1 MCPDISEETPCDS
14 FLLISDHLTSAT
26 TKSLCNLVAYRR
38 FNCIIIII
46 IIIIIITIVL
56 FVIPA
61 LHNFYLVSKA
71 QGRMWA
77 VPKRVIFMIMIII
90 LWNLRFKRFTLPG
103 K

>member
-14 FLLISDHLTSAT
+14 FLIISDHLTSAT
-26 TKSLCNLVAYRR
+26 TKSLCNLVAYGR

-46 IIIIIITIVL
+46 IIIITIML

-71 QGRMWA
+71 QERMWA
-77 VPKRVIFMIMIII
+77 VPKRVIFMIMIMIII

>member
-14 FLLISDHLTSAT
+14 FLIISDHLTSVT
-26 TKSLCNLVAYRR
+26 TKSLCNLVAYGR

-46 IIIIIITIVL
+46 ITIML

-77 VPKRVIFMIMIII
+77 VPKRVIFMIMIMIVI
-90 LWNLRFKRFTLPG
+90 LWNLRVKRFTLPC

>member
-14 FLLISDHLTSAT
+14 FLIISDHLTSAT
-26 TKSLCNLVAYRR
+26 TKSLCNLIAYGR

-46 IIIIIITIVL
+46 IIITIML

-71 QGRMWA
+71 QERM
-77 VPKRVIFMIMIII
+77 
-90 LWNLRFKRFTLPG
+90 
-103 K
+103 